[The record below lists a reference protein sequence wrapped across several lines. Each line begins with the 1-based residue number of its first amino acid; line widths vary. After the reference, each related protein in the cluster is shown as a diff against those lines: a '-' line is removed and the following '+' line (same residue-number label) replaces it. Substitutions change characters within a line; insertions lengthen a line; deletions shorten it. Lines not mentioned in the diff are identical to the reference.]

1 MNDDKV
7 LGLTETGQE
16 VKELPQTTLPLGET
30 GQYYNDQ
37 VPLPTTFE
45 ANAQKVSK
53 AQFNQ
58 NVANMDASALRGAT
72 ELQTQ
77 GQQMQ
82 TQLSL
87 GEYMR
92 DQSAEKAGWTGGY
105 MLDQARQGEYLKTSI
120 QSQLYGAQEL
130 QRFGM
135 ETQLEAARAA
145 YDLGK
150 EQLALQY
157 YNEAYQKALTEA
169 QMFGYYVAPETRD
182 MFNQY
187 QAALTALNADPEDQN
202 AQRIKQTVETFYN
215 KEGLT
220 EADIRTFSQTTLE
233 MQQIMSAK
241 LDAAMAT
248 IEDDPAKFLVKNT
261 DGTYATDSLGNYITL
276 NFNDITQADLM
287 DYLRSDDSGVGTSDA
302 AVKSYLRFLGQST
315 INSYFS
321 SLGTDE
327 VGDTEG
333 FQDWL
338 QDNPNQVKDW
348 LASVFGENANELAGQ
363 LGNEINI
370 NLSTAK
376 GSITATFDLTT
387 GQIKNAQGQG
397 QGPGGVSEGENPLT
411 IPPSRTQ
418 GSVGWNEEQNRFE
431 VFDGENFVK
440 ANEEQI
446 NSYLNNWA
454 DDYKDLNGKKIN
466 WGDWYSQASTVADGA
481 GWDWS
486 TKDYINNFI
495 KDQEYIEAIKTK
507 NIPQEF
513 LDGRDGR
520 SGWQEIALFAAR
532 QVPSQNK
539 DDTQSFL
546 KNMMS
551 TMLSIDPD
559 DIEITTWSPSGF
571 TLSNFPAIKIKQIT
585 GREWL
590 GDIGKAAESG
600 GKYVFYTQKNSG
612 EGTTGYDLGGTGVN
626 NPLFTT
632 GTGLNNKWLGD
643 RFGDYAYMIQQIFT
657 EYRNRE

>member
-1 MNDDKV
+1 MNENEV
-7 LGLTETGQE
+7 VGLTETGQE

-30 GQYYNDQ
+30 GQYYNNQ

-45 ANAQKVSK
+45 ANAQKVAG

-72 ELQTQ
+72 ELQQQ

-202 AQRIKQTVETFYN
+202 AQRIKQTVETFYA
-215 KEGLT
+215 KENLT

-233 MQQIMSAK
+233 MQQIMGAK

-248 IEDDPAKFLVKNT
+248 IEDDPAKFLVKNS
-261 DGTYATDSLGNYITL
+261 DGSYATDSVGNYVTL
-276 NFNDITQADLM
+276 NFSDITQDDLM
-287 DYLRSDDSGVGTSDA
+287 NYLQSDDSGVGTSDA
-302 AVKSYLRFLGQST
+302 AVRSYLRFLGQST

-348 LASVFGENANELAGQ
+348 LSSIFGENASALVGQ

-376 GSITATFDLTT
+376 GSITATFDLAN

-397 QGPGGVSEGENPLT
+397 QGQGQGNNNTVENPLV
-411 IPPSRTQ
+411 PPSQTQ
-418 GSVGWNEEQNRFE
+418 NSIGWNDATNRFE
-431 VFDGENFVK
+431 IYENGEYVR
-440 ANEEQI
+440 ANETQI
-446 NSYLNNWA
+446 NEYLNDWA
-454 DDYKDLNGKKIN
+454 DDYKDLDGKKIN
-466 WGDWYSQASTVADGA
+466 WADWYNQAGTIAQGA

-495 KDQEYIEAIKTK
+495 KDQEYVEAIKAK

-520 SGWQEIALFAAR
+520 DGFQEIALFVAR
-532 QVPSQNK
+532 NVPSQTGA
-539 DDTQSFL
+539 DTRSFM

-551 TMLSIDPD
+551 TILGIDSD
-559 DIEITTWSPSGF
+559 DIEITTYEPGIF
-571 TLSNFPAIKIKQIT
+571 TSNPAIKIKGLT

-590 GDIGKAAESG
+590 GNNALTLEQNN
-600 GKYVFYTQKNSG
+600 KYVFYTQVNNRSDD
-612 EGTTGYDLGGTGVN
+612 TGYVIGNTNVN
-626 NPLFTT
+626 NLLFTT

-643 RFGDYAYMIQQIFT
+643 RFGDYAYLMQQIFSQ
-657 EYRNRE
+657 YRSRE